1 MNDRKIKN
9 GLTEFKCI
17 NPAAQE
23 SLQVAKS
30 YADPK
35 RKPRARSVGK
45 IQALHRHTS
54 PEAQTH
60 HSSFQLEFP
69 VPRQTEA
76 EEDASNG
83 PTGLTAAE
91 WPADPRLHAVMNYS
105 HHLQRKSPARI
116 VCLEREC
123 CQT

>member
-1 MNDRKIKN
+1 MNDRKVKN
-9 GLTEFKCI
+9 GLSEFKCI
-17 NPAAQE
+17 NPAARE
-23 SLQVAKS
+23 SLQAAKS

-45 IQALHRHTS
+45 IQAIHRHTS

-69 VPRQTEA
+69 LPRQIEA
-76 EEDASNG
+76 EEDTSTG

-91 WPADPRLHAVMNYS
+91 HGQLTRDFTL
-105 HHLQRKSPARI
+105 L
-116 VCLEREC
+116 
-123 CQT
+123 